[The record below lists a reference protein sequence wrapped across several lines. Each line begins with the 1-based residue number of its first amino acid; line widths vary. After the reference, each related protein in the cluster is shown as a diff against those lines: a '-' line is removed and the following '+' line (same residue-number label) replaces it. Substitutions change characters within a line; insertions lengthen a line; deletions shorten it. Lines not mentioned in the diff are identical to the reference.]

1 MLYSTVDNEPGGV
14 PDFAQVAAA
23 LARAQAK
30 FLPLVRSKSVTI
42 KPRDGAAYTFFYAP
56 LEDCIASVRPALSA
70 EELALVQSV
79 VQIPEG
85 AVMRTWL
92 LHSSG
97 QFLAA
102 DTPLIVES
110 GGPKGYG
117 AAETYSRRY
126 GVSTLLGLAADD
138 DNDAAETSGD
148 GVVRTKPGEA
158 EPLVS
163 LMQIKQL
170 QALLVTAGS
179 TEAALAE
186 HLGVPAL
193 KDLPASRF
201 AYAMEACQKKA
212 KAAKAPKP
220 PTRAPQAV
228 APVAP
233 PADHRAVD
241 AELAAKE
248 AAGG

>member
-1 MLYSTVDNEPGGV
+1 V
-14 PDFAQVAAA
+14 PDFAQVASA
-23 LARAQAK
+23 LARAQGE

-42 KPRDGAAYTFFYAP
+42 KPRDGAAYTFWYAP
-56 LEDCIASVRPALSA
+56 LEDCIASVRPALSSY
-70 EELALVQSV
+70 ELALVQSV

-102 DTPLIVES
+102 DTPLIVEA

-117 AAETYSRRY
+117 AAETYARRY

-138 DNDAAETSGD
+138 DNDAAETSSD
-148 GVVRTKPGEA
+148 AVVRIKPGEA

-163 LMQIKQL
+163 VMQIKQL
-170 QALLVTAGS
+170 QTLLKASGA
-179 TEAALAE
+179 TEEALAE
-186 HLGVPAL
+186 HLKVPAL

-201 AYAMEACQKKA
+201 AYAMEACEKKA

-220 PTRAPQAV
+220 PTRTPQAISPEESL
-228 APVAP
+228 A
-233 PADHRAVD
+233 ADA
-241 AELAAKE
+241 AIAAKE
-248 AAGG
+248 AGGG